1 MFGDAVEFPNGARGR
16 ITNVS
21 DDGAVEVVHR
31 DGKIVNLSIGSLE
44 GEWEARKMGEGWIWF
59 ADTDPNVLLAQMPQ
73 HPETHIPIQEGK
85 ERLAYVYEMKTLPK
99 PKLPPGFK
107 LTKAEAVEYLKLEKG
122 YSDEVA
128 KRAVDLLFVKS
139 DIKVGAV
146 LKEEDAEKDKKI
158 ADGQQNYLNWAQ
170 VRDDR
175 KDDVLEDGKKRV
187 AKSFRKGSFFK
198 NDTVYP
204 SVIVKSGRL
213 GMHWRQRKEKVE
225 PADETKIE
233 SLTKRR
239 ADFLKEH
246 GGVDNILKDKIKAQE
261 FNEISNQLH
270 NEIQKRNLNK
280 SEAEF
285 GRKGTGTTDRDFG
298 SRPPEKKD
306 KKSDLGVG
314 VLGSTNATGQS

>member
-1 MFGDAVEFPNGARGR
+1 
-16 ITNVS
+16 
-21 DDGAVEVVHR
+21 
-31 DGKIVNLSIGSLE
+31 
-44 GEWEARKMGEGWIWF
+44 
-59 ADTDPNVLLAQMPQ
+59 
-73 HPETHIPIQEGK
+73 
-85 ERLAYVYEMKTLPK
+85 
-99 PKLPPGFK
+99 
-107 LTKAEAVEYLKLEKG
+107 
-122 YSDEVA
+122 
-128 KRAVDLLFVKS
+128 
-139 DIKVGAV
+139 
-146 LKEEDAEKDKKI
+146 
-158 ADGQQNYLNWAQ
+158 
-170 VRDDR
+170 
-175 KDDVLEDGKKRV
+175 
-187 AKSFRKGSFFK
+187 
-198 NDTVYP
+198 
-204 SVIVKSGRL
+204 
-213 GMHWRQRKEKVE
+213 MHWRQRKEKVE